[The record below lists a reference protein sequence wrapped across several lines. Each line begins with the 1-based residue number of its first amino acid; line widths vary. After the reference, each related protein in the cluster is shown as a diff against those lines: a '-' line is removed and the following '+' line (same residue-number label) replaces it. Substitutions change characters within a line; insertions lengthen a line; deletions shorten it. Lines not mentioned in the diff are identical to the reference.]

1 MLKYGDFIVFEGIDG
16 CGKSTM
22 AEKFH
27 DYLCSQ
33 ETDERRYPVLTCEP
47 YKSGLG
53 GELRNLLKQYDGHLS
68 VKTEL
73 FLFEAART
81 QHLNDIV
88 FPALNSGNTV
98 ICDRFTDS
106 TVAYQGY
113 AMGEDINDIKTLN
126 AIASGRWIP
135 DLVFWIDA
143 DIATCM
149 ARSKKT
155 DSKDMMPQGFYEK
168 CTEYYRDAYLNHQ
181 KIGKKCWIRVDGN
194 KPINEVLEQIIQS
207 YNLWKH
213 KN

>member
-1 MLKYGDFIVFEGIDG
+1 MQFGDFIVFEGIDG

-22 AEKFH
+22 AERFH

-33 ETDERRYPVLTCEP
+33 ETDEHRYPVLTCEP
-47 YKSGLG
+47 YKNGFGAEIRS
-53 GELRNLLKQYDGHLS
+53 LLKRCDGQLS

-73 FLFEAART
+73 LLFEAARA
-81 QHLNDIV
+81 QHMEDVV
-88 FPALNSGNTV
+88 FPVINSGITV

-113 AMGEDINDIKTLN
+113 AMGANIGDIQTLN
-126 AIASGRWIP
+126 TIASGRLIP
-135 DLVFWIDA
+135 DIVFWIDA

-155 DSKDMMPQGFYEK
+155 DSKDMMPRTFYEK
-168 CTEYYRDAYLNHQ
+168 CTEYYRDAWLNHRD
-181 KIGKKCWIRVDGN
+181 IGKKCWIRIDGD
-194 KPINEVLEQIIQS
+194 KPANEVLDQIIQS
-207 YNLWKH
+207 YNSWKQ